1 MATKSYFM
9 DELHS
14 IRVEIA
20 DCKNI
25 TKDPRFVDVKVS
37 ELESKIGILEAENKL
52 LKESCSNKQIL
63 LKVVLVHNSVLIEEN
78 STHVVKPNDKLVSLS
93 KSTCDSQNH
102 TSLENSSGK
111 KLEHTKTISNVRI
124 NGEKP
129 QADRTNN
136 GTKAN
141 KDSVIIVG
149 Y

>member
-1 MATKSYFM
+1 M

-25 TKDPRFVDVKVS
+25 TKDPTFVDVKVS

-52 LKESCSNKQIL
+52 LKESCSNKQKL

-78 STHVVKPNDKLVSLS
+78 YKHVVKTNDKLVSFN

-102 TSLENSSGK
+102 ASLENSSGK
-111 KLEHTKTISNVRI
+111 KLEHTKTINNVRI

-136 GTKAN
+136 GAKAN

>member
-1 MATKSYFM
+1 M

-25 TKDPRFVDVKVS
+25 TKDPTFVDVKVS

-52 LKESCSNKQIL
+52 LKESCSNKQKL
-63 LKVVLVHNSVLIEEN
+63 LKIVLVHNSVLIEEN
-78 STHVVKPNDKLVSLS
+78 STHVVKPNDKLVSLN

-111 KLEHTKTISNVRI
+111 KLEYTKTINNVRI

-136 GTKAN
+136 GAKAN
-141 KDSVIIVG
+141 KDLVIIVG